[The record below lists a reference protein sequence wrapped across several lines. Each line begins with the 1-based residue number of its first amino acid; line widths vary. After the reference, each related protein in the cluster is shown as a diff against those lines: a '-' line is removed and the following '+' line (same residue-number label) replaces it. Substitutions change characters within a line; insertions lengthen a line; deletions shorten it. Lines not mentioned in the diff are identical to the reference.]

1 MSADEL
7 HSKVMLSSTP
17 VLASDTLMLCWQA
30 IIAFF
35 KLLCSASL
43 TFMTVLRLFHARLDG
58 LRRLKTVFFAL
69 QVKDPSKAAHAADA
83 DLKELVESR
92 GLEMK
97 KEPFTEA
104 KCSQERYDQVSLN
117 ALF

>member
-1 MSADEL
+1 MC
-7 HSKVMLSSTP
+7 
-17 VLASDTLMLCWQA
+17 LAS
-30 IIAFF
+30 
-35 KLLCSASL
+35 
-43 TFMTVLRLFHARLDG
+43 
-58 LRRLKTVFFAL
+58 

-104 KCSQERYDQVSLN
+104 KCSQERYDQASLTAAGSNN
-117 ALF
+117 ASKDFLDTGKLCFAQGV